1 MPIAIREADLAD
13 PRQAEAVVAIIDAY
27 ARDAFGGGTPLPAPV
42 RERLVAGLRAHPTT
56 LVLLAFDHD
65 DAVGVAVCFF
75 GFSTFAARPL
85 LNVHDLAVVPAARRR
100 GVGRALLAAA
110 EARARA
116 RGCCK
121 LTLEVL
127 DRNAP
132 ARALYS
138 SVGFD
143 DASVG
148 LADAGL
154 GESAFTR
161 FLVKPLEGER

>member
-13 PRQAEAVVAIIDAY
+13 PRQADSVVAVIDGY
-27 ARDAFGGGTPLPAPV
+27 ARDAFGGGKPLPAPV
-42 RERLVAGLRAHPTT
+42 LERLIPGLRAHPTT
-56 LVLLAFDHD
+56 LVLLALDGN

-85 LNVHDLAVVPAARRR
+85 LNVHDLAVVPAARNR
-100 GVGRALLAAA
+100 GGGRALLAAA

-127 DRNAP
+127 DRNEP
-132 ARALYS
+132 ARALYAH
-138 SVGFD
+138 VGF
-143 DASVG
+143 
-148 LADAGL
+148 ADAGL

-161 FLVKPLEGER
+161 FLVKPLEDER